1 MHQRVRASTPLKLLP
16 TQPSLRQKIIFGYL
30 AVAVLILGVSL
41 FTFEEL
47 KLVEGR
53 ILLGERISELF
64 DTSMEIRRF
73 ERNYFLHGQ
82 EADYRENGQYIARLR
97 DLLNR
102 NSADFTLLGADR
114 RIATLRSRLEQ
125 YGKLM
130 DEYAAAGEQGA
141 AQRARLEPWI
151 RAAGKEIV
159 AVAEDMVASE
169 RQLVRSSLK
178 SFRTI
183 LVLSIVGLAL
193 LMIAIGQA
201 LSRRVAQPLRQ
212 MEDSV
217 NAVSSGTR
225 TKLALHSHDREIVS
239 IVNAFNHLLKEL
251 ELRQKHL
258 LRSEKLTSLGTMLSG
273 VAHELNNPLSNIWT
287 SCQLLLEE
295 LGEADIEAQREL
307 LLRIDVQ
314 GERARNIVRS
324 LLDFARDTRFRKE
337 PVPLRELVDQ
347 TVRFIKGEVPTAVDI
362 ATEIPDDIVL
372 PADRQ
377 RLQQVLLNLIR
388 NGIEAVGKSGQVS
401 ISARRVPADD
411 ADPEFDED
419 GETIEIVV
427 SDTGTGIAPAVLP
440 RIFDPFFTTKDV
452 GKGMGLGLFIVHQI
466 VEEHGGT
473 IAAGSEP
480 GQGTTFR
487 MRLPCADG
495 DAGIGGKADE

>member
-1 MHQRVRASTPLKLLP
+1 MKLWP
-16 TQPSLRQKIIFGYL
+16 AQPSLRRKITLGYL
-30 AVAVLILGVSL
+30 VVAVLILGVSL

-82 EADYRENGQYIARLR
+82 EADYRENVQYIARSR

-102 NSADFTLLGADR
+102 NKADFTQLGADQ
-114 RIATLRSRLEQ
+114 RIAALRSRLDQ
-125 YGKLM
+125 YDALM
-130 DEYAAAGEQGA
+130 VEYAGAGGQGA
-141 AQRARLEPWI
+141 VRRALLEPKI

-159 AVAEDMVASE
+159 AIAEDMVVSE
-169 RQLVRSSLK
+169 RQFVRSSLT

-183 LVLSIVGLAL
+183 LVLFIAGLAL
-193 LMIAIGQA
+193 LMIATGQA
-201 LSRRVAQPLRQ
+201 LSQRVAQPLRQ

-217 NAVSSGTR
+217 NAVSSGMR
-225 TKLALHSHDREIVS
+225 DKLAQHSPDREIVS
-239 IVNAFNHLLKEL
+239 IVNAINHLLKEL

-287 SCQLLLEE
+287 ACQLLLEE
-295 LGEADIEAQREL
+295 LDETDIDARREL
-307 LLRIDVQ
+307 LVRIDEQ

-324 LLDFARDTRFRKE
+324 LLDFARDSKFRKE
-337 PVPLRELVDQ
+337 PVPLRELVEQ
-347 TVRFIKGEVPTAVDI
+347 TVRFVKGEVPTAVSI
-362 ATEIPDDIVL
+362 ATDIPDDIVL

-377 RLQQVLLNLIR
+377 RLQQALLNLIK
-388 NGIEAVGKSGQVS
+388 NAIEAVGQSGTVS
-401 ISARRVPADD
+401 VSARRRA
-411 ADPEFDED
+411 ADED
-419 GETIEIVV
+419 DEAFAEAGETIEIVV
-427 SDTGTGIAPAVLP
+427 GDSGAGIAPAVLP

-466 VEEHGGT
+466 VEEHGGA
-473 IAAGSEP
+473 IVASSEP
-480 GQGTTFR
+480 GQGTLFR
-487 MRLPCADG
+487 MRLPCV
-495 DAGIGGKADE
+495 EVQ

>member
-1 MHQRVRASTPLKLLP
+1 LRLFL
-16 TQPSLRQKIIFGYL
+16 TQPSLRRKIIFGYL
-30 AVAVLILGVSL
+30 AVTVLILGVSL

-53 ILLGERISELF
+53 ILLGERVSELF

-82 EADYRENGQYIARLR
+82 EADYRENGLYIARMR
-97 DLLNR
+97 HLLSR
-102 NSADFTLLGADR
+102 NSADFALLGADQR
-114 RIATLRSRLEQ
+114 VAVLGSQLDR
-125 YGKLM
+125 YGTLM
-130 DEYAAAGEQGA
+130 DEYEAAGDKGA
-141 AQRARLEPWI
+141 AWRPQLELRI

-159 AVAEDMVASE
+159 AIAEDMVGSE
-169 RQLVRSSLK
+169 RLLVRSSLT
-178 SFRTI
+178 SFRTV
-183 LVLSIVGLAL
+183 LVFSIVGLAL

-225 TKLALHSHDREIVS
+225 DKLTLHSHDREIVS

-273 VAHELNNPLSNIWT
+273 IAHELNNPLSNIWT

-295 LGEADIEAQREL
+295 LGEADIDAQREL
-307 LLRIDVQ
+307 LLRIDEQ

-324 LLDFARDTRFRKE
+324 LLDFARDTPFRKE
-337 PVPLRELVDQ
+337 PQPLRELVEQ
-347 TVRFIKGEVPTAVDI
+347 TVRFIKGEVPTEVAIVID
-362 ATEIPDDIVL
+362 IPDDIVL

-377 RLQQVLLNLIR
+377 RLQQALLNLVR
-388 NGIEAVGKSGQVS
+388 NGIEAVGKDGQVA
-401 ISARRVPADD
+401 ISARRVPAGD

-419 GETIEIVV
+419 IGKTIEIAVR
-427 SDTGTGIAPAVLP
+427 DTGAGIAPAVLP

-473 IAAGSEP
+473 IAASSEP
-480 GQGTTFR
+480 GRGTTFR
-487 MRLPCADG
+487 LRLPCADG
-495 DAGIGGKADE
+495 DGEMDGGADEKDR